1 MQQGIGKRNKNYSSV
16 NFIKLLTKLTKPLIS
31 NQNMYW
37 KLQNNLGQHNVCINI
52 ALQLMSKSSSPTRLV
67 KRQVWQITTTGSQDI
82 QAETIITNKSFT
94 NFIANILLKVKQ
106 SLRRSKSNSFPVW
119 RSIVDACCMIVTIK
133 RRSLA

>member
-94 NFIANILLKVKQ
+94 NVY
-106 SLRRSKSNSFPVW
+106 SKYTAESK
-119 RSIVDACCMIVTIK
+119 TIT
-133 RRSLA
+133 